1 MSRINQ
7 NDNCSGRTVGTSNI
21 QKMDIFFII
30 IVVVAVFHLR
40 FKNDW
45 AREKFTSAVFFIRYV
60 FHVILM
66 CTV

>member
-21 QKMDIFFII
+21 QKNGIFFII
-30 IVVVAVFHLR
+30 IVVAIFHLR

-45 AREKFTSAVFFIRYV
+45 AREK
-60 FHVILM
+60 
-66 CTV
+66 